1 MQKASRPT
9 GGSPGPTR
17 PYGTYTRVQ
26 VYQTCRPNFKP
37 FFHANHPSAPA
48 KSPGHKS
55 GDPTAAYTPAAIVV
69 ACPLKCGIAAEKTNP
84 RRGWNAISL
93 GPGAM
98 PTSRSRVGMPPR
110 VEEVMIRV
118 RNHPAATVEHL
129 KTGSAPRPTALESR
143 RTKRLAIWLKSYQNA
158 FSPKSVNF
166 RPDPVFPV
174 FLMCGG

>member
-1 MQKASRPT
+1 MAASTPIT
-9 GGSPGPTR
+9 IAVASP
-17 PYGTYTRVQ
+17 VQ
-26 VYQTCRPNFKP
+26 
-37 FFHANHPSAPA
+37 
-48 KSPGHKS
+48 
-55 GDPTAAYTPAAIVV
+55 
-69 ACPLKCGIAAEKTNP
+69 CGIVANKTNP

-129 KTGSAPRPTALESR
+129 QTGSAPRPTALESR

-166 RPDPVFPV
+166 RPDPAFRRFSGSPIDVFD
-174 FLMCGG
+174 FNDGHRRAMSMLLSFCG